1 MGVRYPADYASA
13 FQRVVFEL
21 SGVELDAEG
30 CVAVDI
36 LQNYNSEATGE
47 KFYYG
52 QNSVEVDVSAYARAA
67 LNVEPATWSG
77 LRMDRA
83 RSVLMSVRVAGEQ
96 SEKVVVCAATQP
108 LPINALLSQ
117 LTKRTIALDECDEI
131 AFVTDEREVTPT
143 ITVITQTGII
153 MELGGEMFLSEKGV
167 VVFGLKVAEVV
178 VEVQSRGVEPED
190 IVQIIVSVKMGAEER
205 IRVTYE
211 VAQCTRGVRMAWVN
225 RWGAIDYYTFPNVV
239 VSRVVAHSQ
248 AVAEEPCLTYTECEI
263 SSDIVPESIAEA
275 LSEIVASPKVWLV
288 SGDVYTPCQVATE
301 SVEWSNNSAPSTVKL
316 VVRTQNT
323 PQSNE

>member
-1 MGVRYPADYASA
+1 MK
-13 FQRVVFEL
+13 
-21 SGVELDAEG
+21 
-30 CVAVDI
+30 
-36 LQNYNSEATGE
+36 
-47 KFYYG
+47 KF
-52 QNSVEVDVSAYARAA
+52 
-67 LNVEPATWSG
+67 LN
-77 LRMDRA
+77 L
-83 RSVLMSVRVAGEQ
+83 LL
-96 SEKVVVCAATQP
+96 VVCA
-108 LPINALLSQ
+108 
-117 LTKRTIALDECDEI
+117 LTAVSC
-131 AFVTDEREVTPT
+131 
-143 ITVITQTGII
+143 G
-153 MELGGEMFLSEKGV
+153 SNKGS
-167 VVFGLKVAEVV
+167 KSAEAEVV
-178 VEVQSRGVEPED
+178 AEVQSRGVEPED

-239 VSRVVAHSQ
+239 VSRLVAHSQ

-301 SVEWSNNSAPSTVKL
+301 SVEWSNNSAPTAVKL